1 MGFVANMTSLVQ
13 YFLMVMHFDLETAA
27 NTLTNF
33 MGSAFLLSL
42 LGGFL
47 SDTYINRFT
56 NCLIFGLLEIL
67 VRFFILPLLIMKL
80 NQNNQK
86 LCRIQKI

>member
-13 YFLMVMHFDLETAA
+13 YFLFVMHFDLQTAA

-47 SDTYINRFT
+47 SDTYINRLNT
-56 NCLIFGLLEIL
+56 CLIFGFLEVI
-67 VRFFILPLLIMKL
+67 VRSLYIVHPTYLLPLF
-80 NQNNQK
+80 NNG
-86 LCRIQKI
+86 